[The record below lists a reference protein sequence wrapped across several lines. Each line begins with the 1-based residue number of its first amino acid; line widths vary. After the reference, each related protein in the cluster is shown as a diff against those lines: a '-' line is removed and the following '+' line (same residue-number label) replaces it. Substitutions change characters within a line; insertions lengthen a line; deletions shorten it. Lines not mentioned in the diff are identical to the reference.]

1 MALDYSKV
9 PVKAG
14 DLRLVSLD
22 SSAEDITKAKW
33 KLRVVS
39 LHDPLTRYYALSY
52 RWGAPINEEPFK
64 SYTNERVESIKIGD
78 GELKVARNLLD
89 FLIQVKEDE
98 ELKDKEFWI
107 DAICINQDDDDE
119 RSYQVS
125 NMMAEIYR
133 RANSV
138 IAWLGD
144 SDAHTKRAFDH
155 ISKVADR
162 NIVTSV
168 GVPTGRRSSEHS
180 DGDEAC
186 WEAIGKIF
194 DRTYWN
200 RSWII
205 QELVLPQHVTLRCG
219 VYSTDWDVFVKAS
232 HNIATSH
239 LKQFYD
245 SRSTEGTT
253 SSATTLKASRN
264 YGVPAILK
272 ATKSSMVT
280 EHWTTVLLYT
290 LIRSRDC
297 EATDLGDKAYALL
310 GLIQGRQDIK
320 QLPPLLCPTYGSDC
334 SPGKTYLDIA
344 TQLLRDCEDLLV
356 LSCAE
361 GFRNVKLNGADL
373 PSWVPDWSVRYPLGL
388 RVTGYKRYQ
397 ADSFFFSPDTYL
409 SREKKLG
416 LWPAVVDE
424 SELAVTIHGMQVD
437 KTSFVAESKLDILN
451 CKPFP
456 RLLEMLLMLPEK
468 YEVTGEGRMEAFWRT
483 LTRNTSGEVR
493 LPQPKGSSM
502 GPSFT
507 KWIQERIRSV
517 VTSPKDEN
525 QWKKL
530 METFNQFCLRD
541 VEWVTT
547 TKRSELDVS
556 SMEFGSQFAYG
567 EYLRPFITEKG
578 YVGLGSQNLQEGDTV
593 WVVPRSR
600 VPLIFRQNGEF
611 DQQGDHHC
619 QLIGGA
625 YLHGFMD
632 GRWLGQRVT
641 KDDMLLRTIIIH

>member
-1 MALDYSKV
+1 MALDYSKF

-14 DLRLVSLD
+14 ELRLVSLD
-22 SSAEDITKAKW
+22 RWAADITSAKW

-39 LHDPLTRYYALSY
+39 LHDPLTCFHALSY
-52 RWGAPINEEPFK
+52 RWGAPINEGPFK
-64 SYTNERVESIKIGD
+64 SYTNELVAPIKIGNA
-78 GELKVARNLLD
+78 ELKVARNLLD
-89 FLIQVKEDE
+89 FLVQVKEDQR
-98 ELKDKEFWI
+98 LRDKEFWI
-107 DAICINQDDDDE
+107 DAICINQNDNDE

-133 RANSV
+133 RANTV

-155 ISKVADR
+155 MAKVADR
-162 NIVTSV
+162 NILQSL
-168 GVPTGRRSSEHS
+168 GIPTGRRNSELS
-180 DGDEAC
+180 DHDEAC

-205 QELVLPQHVTLRCG
+205 QELVLPEHVTLRCG

-232 HNIATSH
+232 HNISTSP

-245 SRSTEGTT
+245 NRPAEGTSSST
-253 SSATTLKASRN
+253 STSKASRN

-272 ATKSSMVT
+272 ATKSTMAT
-280 EHWTTVLLYT
+280 EHWANVLLYT

-297 EATDLGDKAYALL
+297 EATELGDKAYALL
-310 GLIQGRQDIK
+310 GLIQGREGIE
-320 QLPPLLCPTYGSDC
+320 QLPPLLCPTYGNNC

-344 TQLLRDCEDLLV
+344 TQLLMDCEDLLV

-373 PSWVPDWSVRYPLGL
+373 PSWVPDWSVRCPLGL

-397 ADSFFFSPDTYL
+397 ADSFFFLSDTNL
-409 SREKKLG
+409 SREEKLI
-416 LWPAVVDE
+416 LWPAIFDNN
-424 SELAVTIHGMQVD
+424 ELTMTIRGMQVD
-437 KTSFVAESKLDILN
+437 EISYVAEPKRGVLN
-451 CKPFP
+451 GKPFP
-456 RLLEMLLMLPEK
+456 RLLDMLLRLPEK

-483 LTRNTSGEVR
+483 VTKNTYGEAR
-493 LPQPKGSSM
+493 LPPPKGSLM

-507 KWIQERIRSV
+507 RWIKERMQSV
-517 VTSPKDEN
+517 VVPPEDEDYWTN
-525 QWKKL
+525 LK
-530 METFNQFCLRD
+530 EAFNKFWPHD
-541 VEWVTT
+541 AEWLAA
-547 TKRSELDVS
+547 TKGRESVS
-556 SMEFGSQFAYG
+556 SMEFASQFTYG
-567 EYLRPFITEKG
+567 EYLRPFVTERG
-578 YVGLGSQNLQEGDTV
+578 YIGLGSENLQEGDTV

-600 VPLIFRQNGEF
+600 VPLIFRRLGEF
-611 DQQGDHHC
+611 DPQADQHC
-619 QLIGGA
+619 QLIGGT

-632 GRWLGQRVT
+632 GSWRGKKAT
-641 KDDMLLRTIIIH
+641 KDDTQAIIIH

>member
-1 MALDYSKV
+1 MALDYSKF

-14 DLRLVSLD
+14 ELRLVSLD
-22 SSAEDITKAKW
+22 SWASDITKAEW

-39 LHDPLTRYYALSY
+39 LHDPLTRYHALSY

-64 SYTNERVESIKIGD
+64 SYTNELVAPIKIGN

-89 FLIQVKEDE
+89 FLVQVKEDQR
-98 ELKDKEFWI
+98 LKDKEFWI
-107 DAICINQDDDDE
+107 DAICINQNDNDE

-125 NMMAEIYR
+125 SMMAEIYR
-133 RANSV
+133 RANPV

-155 ISKVADR
+155 MAKVADR
-162 NIVTSV
+162 NILSSL
-168 GVPTGRRSSEHS
+168 GIPTRRTGSEHS
-180 DGDEAC
+180 DEDEAC

-205 QELVLPQHVTLRCG
+205 QELVLPEHVTLRCG
-219 VYSTDWDVFVKAS
+219 AYSTDWDVFVKAS
-232 HNIATSH
+232 HNIATSP

-245 SRSTEGTT
+245 SRPAEGTSSST
-253 SSATTLKASRN
+253 SSLKASRN

-272 ATKSSMVT
+272 ATKSTMAT
-280 EHWTTVLLYT
+280 EHWANVLLYT

-297 EATDLGDKAYALL
+297 EATELGDKAYALL
-310 GLIQGRQDIK
+310 GLIQGREGIE
-320 QLPPLLCPTYGSDC
+320 QLPPLLCPTYGKDC

-344 TQLLRDCEDLLV
+344 TQLLTDCEDLLV

-397 ADSFFFSPDTYL
+397 ADSFFFSPDTNF
-409 SREKKLG
+409 SREEKLT
-416 LWPAVVDE
+416 LWPATFDK
-424 SELAVTIHGMQVD
+424 SELTMTIRGMQVD
-437 KTSFVAESKLDILN
+437 KISFVAESKRDVLN

-456 RLLEMLLMLPEK
+456 RLLDMLLRLPEK
-468 YEVTGEGRMEAFWRT
+468 YGVTGEGRMEAFWRT
-483 LTRNTSGEVR
+483 VTKNTYGEAR
-493 LPQPKGSSM
+493 LPPPKGSSM
-502 GPSFT
+502 GLSFT
-507 KWIQERIRSV
+507 KWIKERMQSV
-517 VTSPKDEN
+517 VVSPEN
-525 QWKKL
+525 ENYWTNLK
-530 METFNQFCLRD
+530 EAFNKFCPHD
-541 VEWVTT
+541 AEWLAT
-547 TKRSELDVS
+547 TKGCESVS

-567 EYLRPFITEKG
+567 EYLRPFVTEKG
-578 YVGLGSQNLQEGDTV
+578 YVGLGSQNLQKGDTV

-600 VPLIFRQNGEF
+600 VLLIFRRLGEF
-611 DQQGDHHC
+611 DPQADHHC

-632 GRWLGQRVT
+632 GSWRGKKAT
-641 KDDMLLRTIIIH
+641 KDDTQAIIIH